1 MCGTPKSLSYVRN
14 DVTDSANYDD
24 IQDEQDTSIGRMKMI
39 FDKSIDMSVMEDEK
53 NISFPGDQSKILKT
67 IAEIEEDDKEIKLE
81 KSTSKEDRSS
91 SQ

>member
-53 NISFPGDQSKILKT
+53 NISFPGD
-67 IAEIEEDDKEIKLE
+67 
-81 KSTSKEDRSS
+81 
-91 SQ
+91 